1 MRRRQGRRG
10 IRRWGETVDR
20 AGREHLVQR
29 RQCDRQQ
36 ERCHHEVPEI
46 ELPGA
51 LRRLGRVVGPADQP
65 PPERLLGDPQ
75 VDLRDSHGEKH
86 HGAHAER
93 GRKEK
98 MFPSPQNQGV
108 PHGCAEQDRPREPHD
123 DISRGQHRPDGD
135 EVHLSDED
143 SRKHW
148 QPPFTRPGAAKL
160 RHHEVDGE
168 KDEDHRAAD
177 APGDQPTGRRA
188 SGVSPAPPA
197 SGSIGRSSIGGS
209 DIAPMLTE

>member
-1 MRRRQGRRG
+1 MSKP
-10 IRRWGETVDR
+10 DR
-20 AGREHLVQR
+20 PGREHLVQR

-36 ERCHHEVPEI
+36 ERCHHEVLEI
-46 ELPGA
+46 ELPGP
-51 LRRLGRVVGPADQP
+51 LGRLGCVDRSRGPKRHPNAFLAIHKLTCATATAKNTMAP
-65 PPERLLGDPQ
+65 MP
-75 VDLRDSHGEKH
+75 S
-86 HGAHAER
+86 A

-168 KDEDHRAAD
+168 KDEDHPAAD
-177 APGDQPTGRRA
+177 APGDQPTGRARERRL
-188 SGVSPAPPA
+188 PAPRP
-197 SGSIGRSSIGGS
+197 SGLDRPLLDRWL